1 MFCLSF
7 MLSIF
12 FRSKIRSFANNNVKR
27 HNSSSTKTYPIT
39 LYRHFSHRDKK
50 TTTAQWRLKKSKYT
64 YVHKF
69 NF

>member
-50 TTTAQWRLKKSKYT
+50 NNNSAMAPKKI
-64 YVHKF
+64 
-69 NF
+69 